1 MNLGKLQE
9 TVRVVRGREV
19 WCAAAHRVGKSRTQ
33 LSNYTHAKEFLLH
46 LIKSWE
52 RSLPLFM
59 HRDLD
64 VFNI

>member
-9 TVRVVRGREV
+9 TVRVVSGREV
-19 WCAAAHRVGKSRTQ
+19 WCAAAHRVGKSQTQ
-33 LSNYTHAKEFLLH
+33 LSNYTHAKVFLLH

-52 RSLPLFM
+52 RSLPLLM